1 MRLLFLTFI
10 KEQWIKQ
17 LAHQHCRYKHHGQ
30 DYAFTPCVCHYGFEA
45 WQSKCVQH
53 SRHLASPAKEV
64 ILLEHKYSLDQAQS
78 KTTGDT
84 SYYYI
89 ILLHHTTTSYY
100 IVLTVMSP
108 RSSPMISS
116 ASAESVAC
124 TCPEHLCKMR
134 TSRGVCRLCVSYLNK
149 LTRM

>member
-1 MRLLFLTFI
+1 
-10 KEQWIKQ
+10 
-17 LAHQHCRYKHHGQ
+17 
-30 DYAFTPCVCHYGFEA
+30 
-45 WQSKCVQH
+45 
-53 SRHLASPAKEV
+53 LASPAKEV

-116 ASAESVAC
+116 ASVLRAWLAHVQNTSARCAPAEVFAGYVF
-124 TCPEHLCKMR
+124 HI
-134 TSRGVCRLCVSYLNK
+134 
-149 LTRM
+149 

>member
-1 MRLLFLTFI
+1 LFLTFI

-116 ASAESVAC
+116 ASVLRAWLAHVQNTSARCAPAEVFAGYVF
-124 TCPEHLCKMR
+124 HI
-134 TSRGVCRLCVSYLNK
+134 
-149 LTRM
+149 